1 LPIDTLPGG
10 GLVPSRRP
18 PSFTS
23 NSHFTLELQSRLT
36 DHTFNS
42 EYLYTSQS
50 VLSYI
55 LSLWQRRKLLA
66 TRALAGTKRNAQ
78 QRSRNSNSCRNKY
91 AEHACREA
99 RADIIKIND
108 LRLAIPRIN
117 EPFQRPATPATFK
130 LYAKGVL
137 GSQDNVKSL
146 NQKFRDT
153 EMQSVFEHT
162 KKSLAANTDL
172 SASMSIPSCGW
183 TEREKKERGA
193 NENSRSESMEE
204 SGTGLTDDEVAQL
217 LGEFQKTHPAIKLAT
232 QEDNR
237 TIIVG

>member
-1 LPIDTLPGG
+1 
-10 GLVPSRRP
+10 
-18 PSFTS
+18 
-23 NSHFTLELQSRLT
+23 
-36 DHTFNS
+36 
-42 EYLYTSQS
+42 
-50 VLSYI
+50 
-55 LSLWQRRKLLA
+55 LLA
-66 TRALAGTKRNAQ
+66 IRALAGTKRNAQ

-91 AEHACREA
+91 AERVCWEA

-108 LRLAIPRIN
+108 LRLAIPRII

-146 NQKFRDT
+146 NQKFRDA

-183 TEREKKERGA
+183 IEREKKERGA
-193 NENSRSESMEE
+193 NQSSRSESMEE
-204 SGTGLTDDEVAQL
+204 SGTGLTDEEVAQL
-217 LGEFQKTHPAIKLAT
+217 LGVFQKTHPTIKLAT
-232 QEDNR
+232 QDDNR